1 MYKKKYEDLA
11 LTNDFIFSKIMRN
24 ERLCQKL
31 LEVILGFEIDHIT
44 YLEEQKTIDLSLDSK
59 GIRLDVYAKDDQQ
72 SIYNIE
78 MQATNPG
85 NLPKRSRY
93 YQSLIDLA
101 LIEKGK
107 NYNNLNKSYVIFICS
122 YDLFGEGRHIYTFEN
137 MCTEDSSIRLGDET
151 IKIFLNA
158 TSTMDDVDDEL
169 KNFLSYLATGI
180 PTDEFTNE
188 LETAV
193 TIAKSNKEWRREYMT
208 LYEKEMEAMAEG
220 RKEGREIGLQEG
232 RQEGI
237 DSMCE
242 LIKALTIAGR
252 TADIQLVLENKDERE
267 RLLKEFGFNS

>member
-1 MYKKKYEDLA
+1 MYKTKYEDLA

-24 ERLCQKL
+24 ERLCKKL
-31 LEVILGFEIDHIT
+31 LEVILGFAIDHIT
-44 YLEEQKTIDLSLDSK
+44 YLEDQKTIDLSLDSK
-59 GIRLDVYAKDDQQ
+59 GIRLDVYAKDDRQ

-78 MQATNPG
+78 MQTTNPG

-101 LIEKGK
+101 LIEKGE

-122 YDLFGEGRHIYTFEN
+122 YDLFGEGRHIYSFEN
-137 MCTEDSSIRLGDET
+137 VCQEDSSIKLGDET
-151 IKIFLNA
+151 IKIFLNT

-180 PTDEFTNE
+180 PTDEFTTE

-193 TIAKSNKEWRREYMT
+193 TIAKSNREWRREYMT
-208 LYEKEMEAMAEG
+208 LYEKELEAMAAG
-220 RKEGREIGLQEG
+220 RQEG

-237 DSMCE
+237 DSICE
-242 LIKALTIAGR
+242 LLKALTDTGR
-252 TADIQLVLENKDERE
+252 TADIQLVLADKNERE
-267 RLLKEFGFNS
+267 RLLKEFGFNA